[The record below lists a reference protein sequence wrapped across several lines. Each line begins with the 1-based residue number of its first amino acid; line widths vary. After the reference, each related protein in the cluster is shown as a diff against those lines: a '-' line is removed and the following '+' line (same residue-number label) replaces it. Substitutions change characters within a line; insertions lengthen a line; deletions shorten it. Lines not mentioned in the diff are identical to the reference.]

1 MSRSL
6 AKLRRKPNKQTKAI
20 KKDELIDS
28 ILSAEDVD
36 VGSVAHLEEKLATIA
51 TELGEIK
58 RSIAS
63 SETAT
68 HKMIMEMEQTID
80 KQANIIM
87 QQQLFLEDIDRKN
100 RETNLVVLEVPDD
113 QIALN
118 GANSD
123 ESKLGKI

>member
-6 AKLRRKPNKQTKAI
+6 AELRRKPNTQTKAI

-36 VGSVAHLEEKLATIA
+36 VESVAHLEEKLATIA
-51 TELGEIK
+51 TELGKIK

-87 QQQLFLEDIDRKN
+87 QQQLFLDRKN

-113 QIALN
+113 QIALY
-118 GANSD
+118 GASSD
-123 ESKLGKI
+123 ESKLVKI